1 MIKIFLTLFEFN
13 NDFKMEKEEIL
24 FVIRPEYKRT
34 EIAFEDDEWQCI
46 KNLDAIKIVSTA
58 APTG

>member
-34 EIAFEDDEWQCI
+34 EIAFEDDKC